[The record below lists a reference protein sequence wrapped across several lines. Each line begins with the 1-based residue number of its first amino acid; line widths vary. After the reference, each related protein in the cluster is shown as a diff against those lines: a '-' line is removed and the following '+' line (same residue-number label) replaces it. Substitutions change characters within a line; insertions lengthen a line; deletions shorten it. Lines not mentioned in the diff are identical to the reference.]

1 MSSAPKPDSLKKKPA
16 KPSSAK
22 KAEDHVSQVLETLYS
37 YTSLCGH
44 AQHCTWTLYALCWFF
59 GRPLIDL
66 PPFLQVDFSTMDDR
80 VLRRYKR
87 TFKLRAKSTK
97 ESRDELVSSVTKHF
111 LQQEINEKDTIT
123 FFIYTLRNQEN
134 VYKLPPKVPVVSS

>member
-1 MSSAPKPDSLKKKPA
+1 MSTKVKTIGNGSHHSLMSSAPKPDSLKKKPT

-22 KAEDHVSQVLETLYS
+22 KAEDHVS
-37 YTSLCGH
+37 
-44 AQHCTWTLYALCWFF
+44 
-59 GRPLIDL
+59 
-66 PPFLQVDFSTMDDR
+66 QVDFSTMDDR

-87 TFKLRAKSTK
+87 TFKLRAKSSK